1 VEQYPVLTAE
11 AERVVTTAE
20 SNSDWSE
27 HIAADL
33 HEIRRELAKVTSI
46 LAELAP
52 AARRAAAYLDNPA
65 TRFRAFGRKKDE

>member
-20 SNSDWSE
+20 SNDWSE
-27 HIAADL
+27 HIASDL
-33 HEIRRELAKVTSI
+33 HEIRRELQKVTTL

-65 TRFRAFGRKKDE
+65 TRFRAFGRKKDEQ